1 VESARQSA
9 LTILQLATML
19 PFAALILSAANLY
32 HGICDDFIRRAWCAA
47 GFFVVTTRERAPRP
61 WGVVMENWRYDLP
74 VHPAADLFPLMSE
87 AELRELGEDIKK
99 NGLQSPIIVM
109 SRPGI
114 DDDGEEIEQW
124 YLLDGRNRLDA
135 MALVGIKL
143 EFTSVGMIVTNDV
156 TLVGQ
161 KEDRFGREAGA
172 YHGVR
177 EAETDDP
184 YSYVVS
190 ANLHRRHLTLEQK
203 RELIAKLLKAKPE
216 ASDRQ
221 IGAMAKTDGKT
232 VAKVRGELEGRA
244 EIPHDE
250 KRTDSKGRK
259 QPARKPKAKPEQ
271 KPRIESQGIISVD
284 DRKAQM
290 AALDGDDAMANNPK
304 AEPQPEPEPYSAL
317 VDRLAEFRSTIW
329 LFCNDASN
337 WPAMPKNTAERR
349 DDAISRLMSAF
360 GDLENVAIYAARKA
374 KKNAEDSAA

>member
-1 VESARQSA
+1 
-9 LTILQLATML
+9 
-19 PFAALILSAANLY
+19 
-32 HGICDDFIRRAWCAA
+32 
-47 GFFVVTTRERAPRP
+47 
-61 WGVVMENWRYDLP
+61 MENWRHDLS

-109 SRPGI
+109 SGRI
-114 DDDGEEIEQW
+114 DDDGEEIQQW

-143 EFTSVGMIVTNDV
+143 EFTSVGLIVTNDV
-156 TLVGQ
+156 TLVSQ
-161 KEDRFGREAGA
+161 KDDRFGREVGA
-172 YHGVR
+172 YHASR
-177 EAETDDP
+177 EVETDDP

-221 IGAMAKTDGKT
+221 IGAMAKADGKT
-232 VAKVRGELEGRA
+232 VAKIRGELEGRA

-259 QPARKPKAKPEQ
+259 QPATKPKAANKTKPEQ

-284 DRKAQM
+284 DRKAEM
-290 AALDGDDAMANNPK
+290 AALDGDDATANNPN
-304 AEPQPEPEPYSAL
+304 AEPQPEQESYSDL
-317 VDRLAEFRSTIW
+317 VDRLTEFRSTIW

-337 WPAMPKNTAERR
+337 WPPMSKNTAKRR

-360 GDLENVAIYAARKA
+360 GDLKNVAIYGARKA
-374 KKNAEDSAA
+374 EKNAEDSTA

>member
-1 VESARQSA
+1 MVR
-9 LTILQLATML
+9 
-19 PFAALILSAANLY
+19 
-32 HGICDDFIRRAWCAA
+32 GRVC
-47 GFFVVTTRERAPRP
+47 FVVTTHERAPRC
-61 WGVVMENWRYDLP
+61 WGVVMHNWRHDLS

-87 AELRELGEDIKK
+87 AELWELGEDIKK
-99 NGLQSPIIVM
+99 NGLQSPIIVI
-109 SRPGI
+109 SGSGI

-156 TLVGQ
+156 TLAGQ

-172 YHGVR
+172 YQGFR
-177 EAETDDP
+177 EVETDDP

-203 RELIAKLLKAKPE
+203 RELIAKLLKAKPK

-221 IGAMAKTDGKT
+221 IGAMAKADGKT

-259 QPARKPKAKPEQ
+259 QPARKPKAANKPKLEQ

-284 DRKAQM
+284 DRKAQI
-290 AALDGDDAMANNPK
+290 AALDGNDATANNPK
-304 AEPQPEPEPYSAL
+304 AEPEPEPYSAL
-317 VDRLAEFRSTIW
+317 VVRLAEFRSTIW

-337 WPAMPKNTAERR
+337 WPPMPKNTAKRR

-360 GDLENVAIYAARKA
+360 RDLENVAICAARKA
-374 KKNAEDSAA
+374 EKDAGDRAA

>member
-1 VESARQSA
+1 
-9 LTILQLATML
+9 
-19 PFAALILSAANLY
+19 
-32 HGICDDFIRRAWCAA
+32 
-47 GFFVVTTRERAPRP
+47 
-61 WGVVMENWRYDLP
+61 MENWRYDLS
-74 VHPAADLFPLMSE
+74 VHPSADLFPLMSE
-87 AELRELGEDIKK
+87 AELRELSEDIKK

-135 MALVGIKL
+135 MALVGIKF

-156 TLVGQ
+156 TLIGR

-177 EAETDDP
+177 EVETDDP

-259 QPARKPKAKPEQ
+259 QPARKPKAANKTKPEQ
-271 KPRIESQGIISVD
+271 KPQIESQGIISLD

-290 AALDGDDAMANNPK
+290 AALDGDDATANNPK
-304 AEPQPEPEPYSAL
+304 AEPQPQPELESYSAL

-337 WPAMPKNTAERR
+337 WPPMPKNTAKRR

-374 KKNAEDSAA
+374 EKNAEDSAA

>member
-1 VESARQSA
+1 
-9 LTILQLATML
+9 
-19 PFAALILSAANLY
+19 
-32 HGICDDFIRRAWCAA
+32 
-47 GFFVVTTRERAPRP
+47 
-61 WGVVMENWRYDLP
+61 
-74 VHPAADLFPLMSE
+74 
-87 AELRELGEDIKK
+87 
-99 NGLQSPIIVM
+99 M

-114 DDDGEEIEQW
+114 NDNGKEIEQW

-135 MALVGIKL
+135 MALVGIKF
-143 EFTSVGMIVTNDV
+143 EFTSVGTIVTNDV

-177 EAETDDP
+177 EVETDDP

-190 ANLHRRHLTLEQK
+190 ANLHRRHLTLELK

-221 IGAMAKTDGKT
+221 IGAMAKADGKT

-259 QPARKPKAKPEQ
+259 QPARKPKAANKTKPEQ
-271 KPRIESQGIISVD
+271 KPRIKSQGIIRLD
-284 DRKAQM
+284 DREAQM
-290 AALDGDDAMANNPK
+290 AALDGDDATATNPK
-304 AEPQPEPEPYSAL
+304 AEPQPEQESKSYSAL
-317 VDRLAEFRSTIW
+317 VDRLVEFRSTIW

-337 WPAMPKNTAERR
+337 WPPMPKNTAKRR
-349 DDAISRLMSAF
+349 DDTISRLMSAF
-360 GDLENVAIYAARKA
+360 GDLESVAIYAAE
-374 KKNAEDSAA
+374 KNAEDSAA